1 MPVADF
7 FTASAMLSQ
16 GMKTLIQRWQNTKE
30 SWNDPSARQFE
41 ADHLEPLPHKFRI
54 LLDTT
59 SRLSDLL
66 QRAEQDCSEHH
77 DY

>member
-7 FTASAMLSQ
+7 FTASAKLNQ
-16 GMKTLIQRWQNTKE
+16 DLKGLIQRWQATKE
-30 SWNDPSARQFE
+30 VWNDVAARNFE
-41 ADHLEPLPHKFRI
+41 EDHLQPLPNKFRI

-66 QRAEQDCSEHH
+66 QRAEQECREQQS
-77 DY
+77 Y